1 MSKSHRVSV
10 PLTPEIER
18 QLRRMSAGNG
28 RSIAA
33 NFAALAS
40 AGAEQMTLDAQFAEL
55 KCALSG
61 EQKTAE
67 ILAEIRSEFAKLRG
81 EIERVRS
88 TSGAEKQLSDGV
100 FIPENP
106 ARLLFGEALFSA
118 ALSAQILNAEL
129 PGNPPKPAG
138 FHIRT
143 AREKANVQLV
153 EMLASL
159 GGEQCVDAR

>member
-18 QLRRMSAGNG
+18 QLRRMSAENG

-40 AGAEQMTLDAQFAEL
+40 AGAEKFTLEAQLAEL
-55 KCALSG
+55 KYALSR
-61 EQKTAE
+61 EQHTSE
-67 ILAEIRSEFAKLRG
+67 ILTEIRSEFAKLRG

-88 TSGAEKQLSDGV
+88 TSGTEKQLSDGV

-118 ALSAQILNAEL
+118 ALSAQILNADL
-129 PGNPPKPAG
+129 PGIPPKPAG
-138 FHIRT
+138 FHIKA
-143 AREKANVQLV
+143 AREKSAAQLV
-153 EMLASL
+153 ELLRS
-159 GGEQCVDAR
+159 E

>member
-18 QLRRMSAGNG
+18 QLHRMSAENG

-40 AGAEQMTLDAQFAEL
+40 RGAEKTTLDAQFVEL

-67 ILAEIRSEFAKLRG
+67 ILAEIRSEFAKLR
-81 EIERVRS
+81 EIERLRS
-88 TSGAEKQLSDGV
+88 TSGTEKQLSDGV
-100 FIPENP
+100 FIPEKP

-118 ALSAQILNAEL
+118 ALSAQILNAEMQGT
-129 PGNPPKPAG
+129 PSKPAG
-138 FHIRT
+138 FHIRA
-143 AREKANVQLV
+143 AREKADAQLA
-153 EMLASL
+153 ELL
-159 GGEQCVDAR
+159 RGEK